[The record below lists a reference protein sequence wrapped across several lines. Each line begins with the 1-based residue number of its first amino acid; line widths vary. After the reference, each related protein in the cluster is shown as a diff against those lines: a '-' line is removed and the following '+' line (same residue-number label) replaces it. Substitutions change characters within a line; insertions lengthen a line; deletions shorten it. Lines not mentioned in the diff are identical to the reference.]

1 MVAWFTHGFTW
12 CDDGE
17 RRAAHVG
24 CTRAARGLHGVLHG
38 EHDGE
43 HGGGREGRH
52 LPPLQERLRVLANIS
67 AIEAISLVGE
77 DSICRQLSDHSRD
90 EVVHMERDDV
100 GKILDPLLG
109 HMHRR
114 EAWVE
119 DLKEAPRVWVGIEG
133 VSVQKEV
140 SLGK

>member
-1 MVAWFTHGFTW
+1 MAFTI
-12 CDDGE
+12 E
-17 RRAAHVG
+17 KIRSLAAEV
-24 CTRAARGLHGVLHG
+24 
-38 EHDGE
+38 
-43 HGGGREGRH
+43 
-52 LPPLQERLRVLANIS
+52 Q
-67 AIEAISLVGE
+67 ISLVGE